1 MWQKR
6 GPALLCLLLA
16 TALTVFAA
24 ARSPA
29 APPGE
34 VPPPRTLEE
43 ESLLYEE
50 TPVQI
55 ISLLDLEPVD
65 TRASA
70 NPVRV
75 GGGTLDPV
83 DQAEMASVL
92 AECTLKDNTIVRLY
106 VTAEGLIDGAF
117 LRPGAGW
124 IRFARL
130 YRGADQGPNYAETA
144 ALTACSGIL
153 GHDGFLLRTDG
164 HCSGVYSY
172 DYYWFDTAGDLQVLT
187 ARMDPVALD
196 LDGDGTAELAWE
208 IAEWQ
213 GAFSFYF
220 RRTDGAICCVTPSEY
235 IDASGLFLAA
245 VEQEGPGPVRLIY
258 RYHGTDGDQEQFCAV
273 TFRDGALRLRWTLSM
288 SRPRW
293 KTQSPF
299 QIPQQAGPPCPMCPL
314 PAPTGGPWT
323 VPGRRPIWIS
333 GPFSGTAHIP
343 PRRGR

>member
-34 VPPPRTLEE
+34 VPPPQTLEE

-106 VTAEGLIDGAF
+106 VTAEGLIDALF
-117 LRPGAGW
+117 APWRRW

-164 HCSGVYSY
+164 
-172 DYYWFDTAGDLQVLT
+172 TAPAFTPMITTGSTL
-187 ARMDPVALD
+187 P
-196 LDGDGTAELAWE
+196 GTCRSL
-208 IAEWQ
+208 
-213 GAFSFYF
+213 
-220 RRTDGAICCVTPSEY
+220 P
-235 IDASGLFLAA
+235 
-245 VEQEGPGPVRLIY
+245 PGW
-258 RYHGTDGDQEQFCAV
+258 T
-273 TFRDGALRLRWTLSM
+273 RW
-288 SRPRW
+288 
-293 KTQSPF
+293 
-299 QIPQQAGPPCPMCPL
+299 
-314 PAPTGGPWT
+314 PWT
-323 VPGRRPIWIS
+323 WTGTERRNWSGRSPS
-333 GPFSGTAHIP
+333 GRARFPFTSGGQTAP
-343 PRRGR
+343 SVV

>member
-34 VPPPRTLEE
+34 VPPPQTLEE

-196 LDGDGTAELAWE
+196 QACA
-208 IAEWQ
+208 
-213 GAFSFYF
+213 
-220 RRTDGAICCVTPSEY
+220 
-235 IDASGLFLAA
+235 DACG
-245 VEQEGPGPVRLIY
+245 
-258 RYHGTDGDQEQFCAV
+258 
-273 TFRDGALRLRWTLSM
+273 
-288 SRPRW
+288 
-293 KTQSPF
+293 KQSP
-299 QIPQQAGPPCPMCPL
+299 IPGSHLDEQMHREGFCDKHDHFINSMPDTDWRVCLDHCEKI
-314 PAPTGGPWT
+314 G
-323 VPGRRPIWIS
+323 I
-333 GPFSGTAHIP
+333 GT
-343 PRRGR
+343 RSYELVEVK

>member
-34 VPPPRTLEE
+34 VPPPQTLEE

-83 DQAEMASVL
+83 GQAEMASVL

-117 LRPGAGW
+117 LRPGA
-124 IRFARL
+124 R
-130 YRGADQGPNYAETA
+130 
-144 ALTACSGIL
+144 
-153 GHDGFLLRTDG
+153 
-164 HCSGVYSY
+164 V
-172 DYYWFDTAGDLQVLT
+172 
-187 ARMDPVALD
+187 DPICPPVP
-196 LDGDGTAELAWE
+196 
-208 IAEWQ
+208 
-213 GAFSFYF
+213 
-220 RRTDGAICCVTPSEY
+220 RR
-235 IDASGLFLAA
+235 
-245 VEQEGPGPVRLIY
+245 GPGP
-258 RYHGTDGDQEQFCAV
+258 Q
-273 TFRDGALRLRWTLSM
+273 LR
-288 SRPRW
+288 
-293 KTQSPF
+293 
-299 QIPQQAGPPCPMCPL
+299 GN
-314 PAPTGGPWT
+314 
-323 VPGRRPIWIS
+323 RRPYRLLRYS
-333 GPFSGTAHIP
+333 GARWLSAAD
-343 PRRGR
+343 RRALLRRLLL

>member
-24 ARSPA
+24 A
-29 APPGE
+29 PPGE
-34 VPPPRTLEE
+34 VPPPQTLEE

-117 LRPGAGW
+117 LRPAPGGSDSPAC
-124 IRFARL
+124 
-130 YRGADQGPNYAETA
+130 TA
-144 ALTACSGIL
+144 A
-153 GHDGFLLRTDG
+153 RTRAPI
-164 HCSGVYSY
+164 
-172 DYYWFDTAGDLQVLT
+172 TRKPPPLPPA
-187 ARMDPVALD
+187 PVFWGTMAFCC
-196 LDGDGTAELAWE
+196 GPTGTAP
-208 IAEWQ
+208 
-213 GAFSFYF
+213 AF
-220 RRTDGAICCVTPSEY
+220 TPMITTGS
-235 IDASGLFLAA
+235 IL
-245 VEQEGPGPVRLIY
+245 PGTCRSSPP
-258 RYHGTDGDQEQFCAV
+258 GWT
-273 TFRDGALRLRWTLSM
+273 RW
-288 SRPRW
+288 
-293 KTQSPF
+293 
-299 QIPQQAGPPCPMCPL
+299 
-314 PAPTGGPWT
+314 PWT
-323 VPGRRPIWIS
+323 WTGTERRSWPGRSPS
-333 GPFSGTAHIP
+333 GRARFPFTSGGQTAP
-343 PRRGR
+343 SVV